1 MNIPDEILDLIA
13 RICLLIFIGGTLYLI
28 FK

>member
-13 RICLLIFIGGTLYLI
+13 SICLLIFIGGTLYLI